1 MSTDS
6 ATRDTLP
13 EHTMGFGEFAAL
25 LVLGGI
31 VGSVLTAV
39 IERLPTRRSLVA
51 GRSACPRCGTTLA
64 PRDLIPVV
72 SFLVLRG
79 RCRACRSAI
88 PRWHLAVELGA
99 IGLFVLT
106 AVLRGDESLLTFG
119 SLLAILTLLLALTVI
134 DLQHF
139 LLPDSLVAGVAA
151 VGLLRSLALGIPG
164 FPQSLLAGAVGLVAL
179 GALAI
184 IPWLQVRRSLG
195 GGGRSGFLPATRL
208 RSESSGGS
216 PAHFPSAVGE
226 PAMGLGDVK
235 LAGAMGIVLGL
246 PHLVFALFLAFV
258 LGGLLGA
265 TLVATRRAS
274 LKTRLPFGP
283 FLAGTTAA
291 TLIVPQLADAFFS
304 FLGVY

>member
-39 IERLPTRRSLVA
+39 IERLPTRRPLVA
-51 GRSACPRCGTTLA
+51 GRSACPHCGGAIA
-64 PRDLIPVV
+64 PRDLIPVA
-72 SFLVLRG
+72 SFLLLKG
-79 RCRACRSAI
+79 RCRTCRSAI
-88 PRWHLAVELGA
+88 PRWHLAVELIT
-99 IGLFVLT
+99 IGLFVLA
-106 AVLRGDESLLTFG
+106 AVLRGDESLLALG

-139 LLPDSLVAGVAA
+139 LLPDSLVVGVAV

-179 GALAI
+179 GALAF
-184 IPWLQVRRSLG
+184 IPWPKIPPRR
-195 GGGRSGFLPATRL
+195 GF
-208 RSESSGGS
+208 GGS
-216 PAHFPSAVGE
+216 
-226 PAMGLGDVK
+226 AMGLGDVK

-258 LGGLLGA
+258 VGGLLGA

-274 LKTRLPFGP
+274 LTTRLPFGP
-283 FLAGTTAA
+283 FLAGTTAV

-304 FLGVY
+304 FFRVY